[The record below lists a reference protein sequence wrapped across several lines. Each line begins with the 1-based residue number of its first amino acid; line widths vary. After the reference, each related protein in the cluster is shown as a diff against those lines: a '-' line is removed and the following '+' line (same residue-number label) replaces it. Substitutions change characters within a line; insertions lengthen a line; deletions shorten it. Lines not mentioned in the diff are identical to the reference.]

1 MPDTIWVTG
10 CSNWY
15 MSKNGV
21 PSAWPYSGARF
32 RKELREP
39 DLAEFEITT

>member
-10 CSNWY
+10 CTNWY

-21 PSAWPYSGARF
+21 PSAWPYSGNRF

-39 DLAEFEITT
+39 NLAEYEVAV